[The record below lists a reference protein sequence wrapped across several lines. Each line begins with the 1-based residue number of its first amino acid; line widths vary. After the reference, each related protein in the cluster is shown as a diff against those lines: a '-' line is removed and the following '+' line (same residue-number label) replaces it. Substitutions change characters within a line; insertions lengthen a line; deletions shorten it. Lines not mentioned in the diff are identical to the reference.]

1 MYLFCI
7 LKVLLKGG
15 KKGMKKILA
24 LVLALTLVLGT
35 FSFAAAAPE
44 DVVGTDCENA
54 VARLVAL
61 GIISGYPDGTYRP
74 DQPVT
79 RAEFS
84 RIIVSALGIGE
95 AARYAAGATRFPDVP
110 ADHWASGYINVAV
123 DVGIIIG
130 YPDGTFQPE
139 NQVTFAEAIK
149 MIVAALGYTPKAE
162 ALGGYPGGYLAVAAE
177 EEITDGVNVV
187 GSLSANRGAI
197 AIMVDNSLEV
207 DLMEQVSYGDSP
219 RWETVDKTLLK
230 NKLGVEEVEGTVTA
244 ISKTAKL
251 DENEFELTDEDGKPV
266 DTFEMAIDVN
276 TESLFLKDVK
286 ILHKNEKVV
295 WISVETAERDI
306 IFDTVAVDADNDDEQ
321 VVLKVADKTYAWI
334 DDDIRDATIYI
345 NYEEYT
351 GSGKT
356 ARHLEGMYGYF
367 IFDGKEIKAANL
379 FDFENGDR
387 GFVTDVYRDEI
398 EYIDLY
404 QAEEQL
410 LVLDDYDE
418 VYVYNKDFT
427 RAGIDDIDE
436 ETVIFYWENDDD
448 ELFVMVVND
457 VVEGKVTRLRD
468 DRVTIDG
475 TNYAITDEASI
486 ISVKEGKDFE
496 ELDDITDFDIID
508 EKVVLYLDLNGDI
521 AALVTDAKATS
532 DTLYGLVTWIY
543 TGRNPSVAVYT
554 TGDKEIEY
562 YFEERA
568 DADVFVDNYPNDNET
583 VWAIKYQLNSDNEIA
598 EDSIEII
605 AVDEDLEFDFDYPS
619 DEVDGT
625 VTGVTKRADR
635 KYVDGDGKTY
645 YIGTDTVIMKALDD
659 GELDPEVIDYD
670 TLVDM
675 AIPSAEP
682 AIIFGEESRT
692 AKMIVFLNEDFEGRK
707 DDIYFGVV
715 TDNPWKV
722 GSDWFAEID
731 IFGEGKD
738 EYKLKTSTQVEEGEL
753 IAFYLDNNDKVND
766 TVCGI
771 VYQNSS
777 DARIIVGEV
786 YGRDGSYIE
795 LGNAGSNSGDYRVA
809 SGAVLYRL
817 DGDELDLDR
826 YELDGTIRLTRIG
839 EGDKIALLYD
849 LKEREVVAAIVAPK
863 K

>member
-1 MYLFCI
+1 
-7 LKVLLKGG
+7 
-15 KKGMKKILA
+15 MKKILA

-35 FSFAAAAPE
+35 FSFAAAAPK
-44 DVVGTDCENA
+44 DVAGTDCEEA
-54 VARLVAL
+54 VARLGAL
-61 GIISGYPDGTYRP
+61 GIIVGYPDGTFRP

-84 RIIVSALGIGE
+84 KIIVAALGIGE
-95 AARYAAGATRFPDVP
+95 AAQYAAGVTRFPDVA

-123 DVGIIIG
+123 DVGVIVG
-130 YPDGTFQPE
+130 YPDGTFLPE
-139 NQVTFAEAIK
+139 NQVTYAEAIK

-177 EEITDGVNVV
+177 EGITDGVNVI

-197 AIMVDNSLEV
+197 AMMVDNSLEV

-230 NKLGVEEVEGTVTA
+230 NKLGVEEVEGVVTA

-251 DENEFELTDEDGKPV
+251 DENEFELDDDEIY
-266 DTFEMAIDVN
+266 EMAIDIN
-276 TESLFLKDVK
+276 TESLFLKEVK

-295 WISVETAERDI
+295 WVNVETSEKDI
-306 IFDTVAVDADNDDEQ
+306 VFDTVITGGDNDDEQ
-321 VVLKVADKTYAWI
+321 VELKVADKTYAWL
-334 DDDIRDATIYI
+334 DDDIRYATIYI

-356 ARHLEGMYGYF
+356 ARDLEGMYGYF
-367 IFDGKEIKAANL
+367 IFDGKEIMAANL
-379 FDFENGDR
+379 FDFEDGDR

-427 RAGIDDIDE
+427 RADLDDIDE
-436 ETVIFYWENDDD
+436 DTVIFYWENDDD
-448 ELFVMVVND
+448 ELFVMVVNET
-457 VVEGKVTRLRD
+457 VEGEVTRLRAN
-468 DRVTIDG
+468 RVTIDG
-475 TNYAITDEASI
+475 TNYDTTAEASI
-486 ISVKEGKDFE
+486 ISVNEGKDFE
-496 ELDDITDFDIID
+496 KLDDVTDFDIMD
-508 EKVVLYLDLNGDI
+508 EDVVLYLDLNGEI

-532 DTLYGLVTWIY
+532 DSLYGIATWIY
-543 TGRNPSVAVYT
+543 TGRSPSIAVFT
-554 TGDKEIEY
+554 TEEKEVEY
-562 YFEERA
+562 YFEERT
-568 DADVFVDNYPNDNET
+568 DAVVFIDDYPNDNET
-583 VWAIKYQLNSDNEIA
+583 VWAIKYKLNSDREIA
-598 EDSIEII
+598 DGSIEII
-605 AVDEDLEFDFDYPS
+605 AAIDDGGFEFDFDYP
-619 DEVDGT
+619 DGKVDGT
-625 VTGVTKRADR
+625 VTTVRKSADR
-635 KYVDGDGKTY
+635 KYVEGNGRTY

-675 AIPSAEP
+675 AIATSVGE
-682 AIIFGEESRT
+682 AIIFGEPGRT
-692 AKMIVFLNEDFEGRK
+692 AKMIVFLNENFEGRK
-707 DDIYFGVV
+707 DDVYFGVV
-715 TDNPWKV
+715 TDAPWKV
-722 GSDWFAEID
+722 GSDWFVEMD

-738 EYKLKTSTQVEEGEL
+738 EYKLKASNQVKEGEL
-753 IAFYLDNNDKVND
+753 IAFYLDNSDKVND

-771 VYQNSS
+771 VYQNST
-777 DARIIVGEV
+777 DARIIVGTV

-809 SGAVLYRL
+809 SGAVLYQL
-817 DGDELDLDR
+817 DGDELNLNKYD
-826 YELDGTIRLTRIG
+826 LDGTIRLTRIR

-849 LKEREVVAAIVAPK
+849 LKEKEVVAAIVAPK
-863 K
+863 E